1 MKFSIFYSFL
11 FDFVSSEFAFLRF
24 FSQHRSTSIWIA
36 IADDKRYSN
45 KLVESEWRKEP
56 LFVDLIPGYH
66 RCYWFLWK
74 SSYST
79 CRNRDEASHNN
90 KKYRF
95 ETIFIHSLYNTSF
108 CGVNDATRHFS
119 EIISIKLNYKPFESV
134 RRWAQ
139 IYATHRRE
147 RERKKVSCSPLTGEW
162 WSLISHFCL
171 HGQKKRIPM
180 KCKHFFAIKLA
191 T

>member
-1 MKFSIFYSFL
+1 MIN
-11 FDFVSSEFAFLRF
+11 DIQTNSER
-24 FSQHRSTSIWIA
+24 
-36 IADDKRYSN
+36 
-45 KLVESEWRKEP
+45 EWRKKP

-66 RCYWFLWK
+66 RCYWFLLK

-79 CRNRDEASHNN
+79 CPDRDEASQKNE
-90 KKYRF
+90 KKNRF
-95 ETIFIHSLYNTSF
+95 EIISNHSLCNTSF

-139 IYATHRRE
+139 IYAIHCAKEWE
-147 RERKKVSCSPLTGEW
+147 RKKKVSCSPLTREW

-171 HGQKKRIPM
+171 ISAYTDKKRICVEM
-180 KCKHFFAIKLA
+180 QTLLCDGKHSNIV
-191 T
+191 